1 MWTYKIKAKKKKN
14 QNKTIF
20 LAQWI
25 QKMSLNILY
34 VINGQHMQ
42 TTDFVPGPLLSA
54 LQATLYVISFTT
66 LWNRH
71 HNQEW
76 WSWAYRN

>member
-1 MWTYKIKAKKKKN
+1 M
-14 QNKTIF
+14 F

-66 LWNRH
+66 L
-71 HNQEW
+71 
-76 WSWAYRN
+76 